1 MSTSPVAVNQSAER
15 TLRVL
20 DVILKHA
27 VNGLTPGEIVNATG
41 LNASSVSR
49 YVAAL
54 EQMGWAERIPETD
67 RIRASVRVAQRA
79 MAVLQ
84 ELDKAQSR
92 LNELRNRIT
101 QTY

>member
-1 MSTSPVAVNQSAER
+1 MSETSLNKSAER
-15 TLRVL
+15 VLQVL
-20 DVILKHA
+20 DNLLKHA
-27 VNGLTPGEIVNATG
+27 VNGLTPGEIVTATG

-49 YVAAL
+49 YIATL
-54 EQMGWAERIPETD
+54 EKTGWAERIPETD

-101 QTY
+101 QNY